1 MPCPVACTD
10 TREVRDVDPGHH
22 ADLFW
27 AVRGG
32 KGDFGIVTDI
42 EFDLVPV
49 ARFHGGAVFFPAAST
64 ADVLHA
70 WREWAPNLPEDTTT
84 SVALLRLPPDPALP
98 EPVRGQFVVSLRLT
112 HLGTAEEGAA
122 LLAPMRA
129 VATPLMDLVG
139 ELPYPAVDAVHMDP
153 TDPMP
158 MWDRG
163 ATVDA
168 LPAEAVE
175 KLLAVAGPDI
185 EAVRPGTCG
194 GMINF
199 PGHAGPDRVGRIFAE
214 DDRARLLEIRDRHDP
229 AGTFATDIVIG

>member
-1 MPCPVACTD
+1 VVGATGSRRCRARWPAPTPG
-10 TREVRDVDPGHH
+10 EVRHVDPGHH

-27 AVRGG
+27 AVGGG

-49 ARFHGGAVFFPAAST
+49 ARFHGGAVFFPPAST

-98 EPVRGQFVVSLRLT
+98 EPVRGQFVVSLRFT

-129 VATPLMDLVG
+129 VATPLM
-139 ELPYPAVDAVHMDP
+139 
-153 TDPMP
+153 
-158 MWDRG
+158 
-163 ATVDA
+163 
-168 LPAEAVE
+168 
-175 KLLAVAGPDI
+175 
-185 EAVRPGTCG
+185 
-194 GMINF
+194 
-199 PGHAGPDRVGRIFAE
+199 DRVGRIFAE

-229 AGTFATDIVIG
+229 AGTFATNIVIG